1 MAAFKTT
8 FMLPQLTLIGKECLG
23 DLGVHMKEMG
33 SGKAVIVTDSFM
45 CKSGVASKVAGILSE
60 QGVDSVVFDG
70 VVPNPTL
77 KVISRLVNYFLSESC
92 DSLVSLGGGSAH
104 DTAKAVKLLLLKG
117 GYSKTEKMIL
127 ASVNTTA
134 GTGSEVSKYCIVTDE
149 EKHHKLSIES
159 RTVVPDIAVNDPEL
173 MLGMPPSLTA
183 ATGIDA
189 LTHAIEA
196 YTATKHSELTDCT
209 AVKAVELIFNN
220 LPECCK
226 NGGNVEAREGMAYA
240 EYMAGMSFS
249 NAGLGLVHAMAHQL
263 GGVYNLPHGV
273 CNAVLLPFVMEFNF
287 DVNVGRYSEIAKKA
301 KIVPEGLPESISA
314 KNFIRL
320 IRNLNAELKLPQDI
334 KSLKVKEE
342 DFGMLAQQA
351 LEDSNY
357 KANSKPATKD
367 DIIGIYKKAYDG
379 KSGRY

>member
-8 FMLPQLTLIGKECLG
+8 FMLPQLTLIGKGCLG

-45 CKSGVASKVAGILSE
+45 CKSGVASKVAGILSG
-60 QGVDSVVFDG
+60 QGIDSAVFDG

-77 KVISRLVNYFLSESC
+77 NVVSRLVNYFLSESC
-92 DSLVSLGGGSAH
+92 GSLVSLGGGSAH
-104 DTAKAVKLLLLKG
+104 DTAKAVKLLLIKG
-117 GYSKTEKMIL
+117 GYSKAEKIIL

-159 RTVVPDIAVNDPEL
+159 RIVIPDIAVNDPEL

-196 YTATKHSELTDCT
+196 YTAVKHSELTDCT

-226 NGGNVEAREGMAYA
+226 NGGNVEARESMAYA

-287 DVNVGRYSEIAKKA
+287 DVNAGRYSEIAKKA

-314 KNFIRL
+314 RNFIRL
-320 IRNLNAELKLPQDI
+320 IRNLNAELKLPRDI

-342 DFGMLAQQA
+342 DFGMLAEQA

-357 KANSKPATKD
+357 KANSKPASKD

-379 KSGRY
+379 KSDRY